1 MLAPQS
7 DEEVRPVVEAL
18 RRRLDPLLD
27 IRWEAKAVMTKRGH
41 YSAIGESRL
50 PEYDGRWEI
59 IRYDPSASLHDD
71 RIHNG
76 QPYVRIIRI
85 TELASGGIANKYPVM
100 VADGAYAPVGMY
112 LVAYMAVWDRAQQHF
127 IKAMDALWEEHEAV
141 DRLNHADSQAA
152 HQEALHK
159 VYREHGGE
167 YWTGGAQ
174 GKASPEAERALWPAV
189 LSSP

>member
-1 MLAPQS
+1 MLAPQQ
-7 DEEVRPVVEAL
+7 DDEVRPVVEAL
-18 RRRLDPLLD
+18 RRLDPLLD
-27 IRWEAKAVMTKRGH
+27 IVWNPKAVMTKRGS
-41 YSAIGESRL
+41 YDVLGGRVD

-59 IRYDPSASLHDD
+59 VRYDTSAALRED
-71 RIHNG
+71 RTS
-76 QPYVRIIRI
+76 VRICRV
-85 TELASGGIANKYPVM
+85 TELATGGIADKYPVM

-112 LVAYMAVWDRAQQHF
+112 LVAYMAVWDRAQQHW
-127 IKAMDALWEEHEAV
+127 INAMEQFWEEHEKV

-174 GKASPEAERALWPAV
+174 GKASPEAERALWPQQLAGT
-189 LSSP
+189 SP